1 MALYAFIH
9 TIFLALTGGVL
20 IENYEVNISDF
31 NVGIGGKRIVT
42 DQLLPYLSADG
53 VF

>member
-9 TIFLALTGGVL
+9 TIFLSLTAGVL